1 MASILLNPMP
11 TERTCS
17 EGWGCWM
24 KRFFVIAAGVVLLCF
39 ALTFAAEKPPVPP
52 PTPPR
57 VPAMSAAGKVLELS
71 DTIMK
76 IERTLK
82 GKVETMEFLLE
93 SPFMGVVVGDQ
104 IKVSYLEKGGR
115 NVLIRVTPAKKTA
128 IQKSRKE
135 PPKIVKQTESE
146 PKTATK

>member
-1 MASILLNPMP
+1 M
-11 TERTCS
+11 
-17 EGWGCWM
+17 GCWM
-24 KRFFVIAAGVVLLCF
+24 KRFFVIAAGAVLLCF

-104 IKVSYLEKGGR
+104 IKVAISKKG
-115 NVLIRVTPAKKTA
+115 VEM
-128 IQKSRKE
+128 S
-135 PPKIVKQTESE
+135 
-146 PKTATK
+146 